1 MKKKTGRK
9 RTRTSLDVLIRSR
22 PVPDFTRQCKRGVP
36 SRSLM
41 NKYLISYAI
50 IANGYR
56 LSILFALLP
65 YVVEEEV
72 LLGTRACDRRKNF
85 MDMRGCY
92 GRRNCTRGR
101 QKCNAFTPENRI
113 IGIPTLPLQNRLRKP
128 LYLADFQGVKA
139 SHLWPAFL
147 SIRGT

>member
-1 MKKKTGRK
+1 
-9 RTRTSLDVLIRSR
+9 
-22 PVPDFTRQCKRGVP
+22 
-36 SRSLM
+36 M

-72 LLGTRACDRRKNF
+72 LLGTHACDRRKNSVEAQGYYWKGN
-85 MDMRGCY
+85 R
-92 GRRNCTRGR
+92 TRGR
-101 QKCNAFTPENRI
+101 QKCNAFNPKNRI
-113 IGIPTLPLQNRLRKP
+113 IGIHTLPLQNRLEKP
-128 LYLADFQGVKA
+128 LYSADFQGVKA
-139 SHLWPAFL
+139 SHLRPAFL